1 MGWWPNLTPTE
12 LLLYLDLL
20 HEMIDNHLTGG
31 VNTHHQNNQSALA
44 EFAAVLP

>member
-12 LLLYLDLL
+12 LLYLDLL
-20 HEMIDNHLTGG
+20 HEMIDNHHLTGG
-31 VNTHHQNNQSALA
+31 VNSHHQNNQSAVT